1 MSKWHVI
8 SGVSCSPSWAK
19 RKGHAGTPAGGLED
33 TAFAGLVRP
42 MMHPTQA
49 LVLPDILGS
58 VPSRDEGQILQQEV
72 FTRVLS

>member
-1 MSKWHVI
+1 MACYRVGCPVPLHRQRER
-8 SGVSCSPSWAK
+8 GT
-19 RKGHAGTPAGGLED
+19 GTPAGGLED
-33 TAFAGLVRP
+33 TVFAGLIRP

-49 LVLPDILGS
+49 LVLPDTLGS